1 MEKSTQILVIGG
13 GVAGIQAALDSA
25 EKGFEVNLIETGP
38 SIGGVMSKLDKTF
51 PTNDCSMCILAP
63 RLVAAARHPN
73 INIITSAQV
82 KEIKGKA
89 GDFKVKIL
97 KKARYVDLDKC
108 TGCGDCTEACPVEV
122 PNKYEEN
129 LTNRKVIYR
138 PFAQATPSAFGI

>member
-25 EKGFEVNLIETGP
+25 EKGFEVNLVEAGP

-82 KEIKGKA
+82 RRLKEKRE
-89 GDFKVKIL
+89 IL
-97 KKARYVDLDKC
+97 R
-108 TGCGDCTEACPVEV
+108 
-122 PNKYEEN
+122 
-129 LTNRKVIYR
+129 
-138 PFAQATPSAFGI
+138 